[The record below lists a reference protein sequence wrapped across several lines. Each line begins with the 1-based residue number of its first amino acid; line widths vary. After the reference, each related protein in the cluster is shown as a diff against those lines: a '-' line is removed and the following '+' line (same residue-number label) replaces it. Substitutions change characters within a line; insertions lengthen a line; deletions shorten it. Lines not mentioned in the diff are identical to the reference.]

1 MNIYFFRNLGNN
13 IFPALPTLGLSGL
26 LHLKTFN
33 NPALRE
39 FPSPERFPRVQT
51 MVLSYAYHCC
61 SFLSI
66 EVEEPVTKSSVQES
80 ILFPTD
86 NEFDMSLWNSS
97 FTDIWPQLS
106 KFIQQ
111 LLLPTSLKLLFHISH
126 TCSAFTIISP
136 LISFSKKSQLS
147 NQHTL

>member
-1 MNIYFFRNLGNN
+1 MKAGILFFFFFFFFNNFSLLIFIVDLLRFRNLGNN
-13 IFPALPTLGLSGL
+13 VFPALPTSGLSGL

-39 FPSPERFPRVQT
+39 FPAPERFPRVQT

-66 EVEEPVTKSSVQES
+66 EVEDPVTKSSVQES
-80 ILFPTD
+80 IFFPTD
-86 NEFDMSLWNSS
+86 NDFDMSLWNSS

-106 KFIQQ
+106 K
-111 LLLPTSLKLLFHISH
+111 
-126 TCSAFTIISP
+126 
-136 LISFSKKSQLS
+136 
-147 NQHTL
+147 

>member
-1 MNIYFFRNLGNN
+1 M
-13 IFPALPTLGLSGL
+13 FPALPTLGLSGL

-66 EVEEPVTKSSVQES
+66 EVEEPVTKSSIQES

-97 FTDIWPQLS
+97 FSDIWPQLS
-106 KFIQQ
+106 KWPVPVVFDRRHRCIIVHTR
-111 LLLPTSLKLLFHISH
+111 PFATRDTNTHGVVNEARPAGRFSL
-126 TCSAFTIISP
+126 FTFGI
-136 LISFSKKSQLS
+136 
-147 NQHTL
+147 